1 MKVLTNI
8 LFAIFLILLVS
19 CSESTK
25 INENVAILKGT
36 VYGQEDN
43 QQLIKLPGVLVTVNN
58 YVAQGT
64 SDSQGDYQISVEL
77 SGENE
82 QETLYLTASKA
93 GYEPGTASVLAKKG
107 ETVQV
112 PDITLQKSINDTT
125 GNSGGDTTLT
135 SGDAAHIE
143 VFGTHTQHIYVAG
156 SGLTETA
163 RISFVVRDAQGIPV
177 DNDHRVTVHFS
188 ILNGPNGGEYIF
200 PDTMTTNQG
209 MVFTVLNS
217 GIKAGP
223 VQIQASAT
231 VNGNPIQT
239 TPVRITIYGGL
250 PDPDHFSLAA
260 DILNIAG
267 LKFSGII
274 DHITAFVGDKYSN
287 PVAPGTV
294 VYFSSDYGI
303 IDGSATTDELG
314 RATVQFLT
322 ASPRPPSPWDSA
334 WVHITG
340 WTHSDTT
347 LETLIS
353 SRTRVLLTDNT
364 APITVIPSSF
374 TYNNTNTP
382 VSFSYQVNDIW
393 GRPLVGDTK
402 IKVTSTDGDLYGD
415 TDFVLEDTQISGPGT
430 TQFNFTWAPGDSLE
444 APQVLINIKVT
455 TPVNGNGYQSMNI
468 LGTKQ

>member
-1 MKVLTNI
+1 VKVLISI
-8 LFAIFLILLVS
+8 LFSIFILLLIS
-19 CSESTK
+19 CSDSTK
-25 INENVAILKGT
+25 TNENVAILKGT
-36 VYGQEDN
+36 VYGLEEN

-64 SDSQGDYQISVEL
+64 SDNQGNYQISVEL
-77 SGENE
+77 SGEE
-82 QETLYLTASKA
+82 DQQTLYLTATKA
-93 GYEPGTASVLAKKG
+93 GYEAGSASVLAQKG

-112 PDITLQKSINDTT
+112 PDITLLKTVNDTT
-125 GNSGGDTTLT
+125 GSSGGDTTLV

-143 VFGTHTQHIYVAG
+143 VFGNHVQHIYVTG

-163 RISFVVRDAQGIPV
+163 RIQFVVRDAQGVPV
-177 DNDHRVTVHFS
+177 DNDHRITVHFS
-188 ILNGPNGGEYIF
+188 ILNGPNGGEYLD
-200 PDTMTTNQG
+200 PDTMTTEQG
-209 MVFTVLNS
+209 MVYTVLNS
-217 GIKAGP
+217 GIVAGP

-231 VNGNPIQT
+231 VGGNLIWAIPIR
-239 TPVRITIYGGL
+239 VTIYGGL

-303 IDGSATTDELG
+303 IDGSATTDEMG
-314 RATVQFLT
+314 RATVQFMT
-322 ASPRPPSPWDSA
+322 ASPRPPAPWDSA

-340 WTHSDTT
+340 WTYSDTT
-347 LETLIS
+347 LETLIT
-353 SRTRVLLTDNT
+353 SRARVLLTDNT
-364 APITVIPSSF
+364 APITVDPASF

-382 VSFSYQVNDIW
+382 VSFSYMVNDVW

-402 IKVTSTDGDLYGD
+402 IRVTATDGDLYGD
-415 TDFVLEDTQISGPGT
+415 TDIVLEDTQISGPGT

-455 TPVNGNGYQSMNI
+455 TPSNGNGYQSVNI
-468 LGTKQ
+468 LGIKQ